1 MIIDLHYHTKEYSS
15 CSNIDMEEGIR
26 VAKEIGLDGICLTEH
41 DIFASRKK
49 AKVLQ
54 EKYNILVVVGIEI
67 LTFEGDIVCFGLEK
81 APERMMHAIH
91 LVEMVNSANGV
102 AIAAHPFRNNNRG
115 LGYNIRNILDI
126 HAIESFNGNTD
137 LENNLKAVK
146 LAQELS
152 IPQTGGSDAHRL
164 DRTGIF
170 ATKFERAIKNER
182 ELIEEIKAGRMNPW
196 FLSRRGPTQNTGMDF

>member
-1 MIIDLHYHTKEYSS
+1 
-15 CSNIDMEEGIR
+15 MEEGIK
-26 VAKEIGLDGICLTEH
+26 VAKEKGLDGICLTEH

-49 AKVLQ
+49 AKELQ
-54 EKYNILVVVGIEI
+54 DKYNILVIVGIEI
-67 LTFEGDIVCFGLEK
+67 LTFEGDIICFGFK
-81 APERMMHAIH
+81 NAPKRMMHAIQ
-91 LVEMVNSANGV
+91 LVEMVNSVNGV

-126 HAIESFNGNTD
+126 HAVESFNGNTD

-164 DRTGIF
+164 ERTGIY
-170 ATKFERAIKNER
+170 ATKFEREIRNEK
-182 ELIEEIKAGRMNPW
+182 ELIEEIRAGRMKPV
-196 FLSRRGPTQNTGMDF
+196 SI